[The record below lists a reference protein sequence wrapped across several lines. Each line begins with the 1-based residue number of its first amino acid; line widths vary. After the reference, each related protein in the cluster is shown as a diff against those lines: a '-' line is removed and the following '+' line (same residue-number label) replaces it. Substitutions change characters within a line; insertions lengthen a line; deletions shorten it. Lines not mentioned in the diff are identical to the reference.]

1 LTACQFDF
9 LFYQGATIRR
19 LQMIDLSRVPLI
31 PDDPTNPHHTTYAF
45 PPEISLKVRKFF
57 EKESL
62 PTVTDVTLDS
72 LATRLHFRHYL
83 GGIPSITPNDNP
95 VALQKAYEEIPPAN
109 DGETGK
115 ELIAIKEATEALLS
129 LLDGAN
135 PRTQEL
141 LAASYTFHRPA
152 PKGIKGRRFPAI
164 EDVFLVLG
172 CFRNSVAED
181 GYMKSLMVTG
191 KGRRPGGADETPYML
206 LDDMRKVLACNGIDP
221 VLLAS
226 HSAKKVS
233 KAIEENLKH
242 EGIDLA
248 EISAVKI
255 VRFVKILKISGVTEA
270 YIKEW
275 RSLRKGKTVQP
286 IEIMLDNK

>member
-1 LTACQFDF
+1 
-9 LFYQGATIRR
+9 
-19 LQMIDLSRVPLI
+19 MIDLSRVPLI
-31 PDDPTNPHHTTYAF
+31 PVYPDSLFPAHTF
-45 PPEISLKVRKFF
+45 PPEINNKIRKFF
-57 EKESL
+57 IRESL
-62 PTVTDVTLDS
+62 PSVTDET
-72 LATRLHFRHYL
+72 LATLATKFGNQRQV
-83 GGIPSITPNDNP
+83 NDFFIRTSSYN
-95 VALQKAYEEIPPAN
+95 KIPPAN

-115 ELIAIKEATEALLS
+115 ELIAIKEATETLLS
-129 LLDGAN
+129 LLDNAN

-141 LAASYTFHRPA
+141 LAASYTFHRTA
-152 PKGIKGRRFPAI
+152 PKGIEGRRFPEI
-164 EDVFLVLG
+164 KDVLLVLE
-172 CFRNSVAED
+172 CFRNSVVED
-181 GYMKSLMVTG
+181 GYMKNLMVTG

-255 VRFVKILKISGVTEA
+255 ERFGKMLQIGGLTEHF
-270 YIKEW
+270 IDPW
-275 RSLRKGKTVQP
+275 RTWRKGRK
-286 IEIMLDNK
+286 IG